1 MDYIVRPLFIR
12 SWNQSYIWDLQFIT
26 PIDNINIFT
35 FVFKPCFI
43 HNILQIASRTITP
56 RSFTA
61 RSFTKKI
68 MSEVPSQ
75 YNSQTVIDA
84 ANTKLQEEGIN
95 AAQTVFQSALLDW
108 VDDVTM
114 GDHENNIEDG
124 VKGEIAKLWL
134 AYADLNRQANMVSLN
149 IEVKI

>member
-1 MDYIVRPLFIR
+1 
-12 SWNQSYIWDLQFIT
+12 
-26 PIDNINIFT
+26 
-35 FVFKPCFI
+35 
-43 HNILQIASRTITP
+43 
-56 RSFTA
+56 
-61 RSFTKKI
+61 

-84 ANTKLQEEGIN
+84 ANSKLQEEGIN

-114 GDHENNIEDG
+114 GDDNIIEDG

-149 IEVKI
+149 I